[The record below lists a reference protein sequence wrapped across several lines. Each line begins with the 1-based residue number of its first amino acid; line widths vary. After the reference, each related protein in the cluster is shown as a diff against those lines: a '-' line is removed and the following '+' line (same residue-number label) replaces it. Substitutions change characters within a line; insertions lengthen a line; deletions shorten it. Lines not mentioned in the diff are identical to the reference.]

1 MFRGFACK
9 IAVGDGE
16 PKLAAVKLK
25 ALQYC
30 TIKKEK
36 SKAVWRLLLRREL
49 INIMLT
55 FNTQNSVDFI
65 LKKW

>member
-1 MFRGFACK
+1 KAESFTVIHTAALGKTAMFRGFACK

-36 SKAVWRLLLRREL
+36 SKAVWRSLTQKR
-49 INIMLT
+49 IN
-55 FNTQNSVDFI
+55 
-65 LKKW
+65 

>member
-36 SKAVWRLLLRREL
+36 SKAVWRSLTQKR
-49 INIMLT
+49 IN
-55 FNTQNSVDFI
+55 
-65 LKKW
+65 